1 MGINPLFDPSTDNQD
16 IHEETQ
22 KMINTDMK
30 TDDYAPADQEFVDLI
45 LQLVEAGTIQL
56 YQPSSLINHQVYDTL
71 SDEAKGL
78 ADLNAMNILAKLRQ
92 IVEQSK
98 IYEHPT
104 FQLKSLVASVR
115 QNKERLEEHSGD
127 IYII

>member
-1 MGINPLFDPSTDNQD
+1 MGVNPLFDPKTDNQD
-16 IHEETQ
+16 IHEDTQ
-22 KMINTDMK
+22 KMINTDLK
-30 TDDYAPADQEFVDLI
+30 ADDYAPADQEFVDLV
-45 LQLVEAGTIQL
+45 LKLVEAGTINL
-56 YQPSSLINHQVYDTL
+56 YQPGTLINHDVYDTL

-78 ADLNAMNILAKLRQ
+78 ADLNAMNILTKIRQ
-92 IVEQSK
+92 IVDQSK
-98 IYEHPT
+98 LYEHPT